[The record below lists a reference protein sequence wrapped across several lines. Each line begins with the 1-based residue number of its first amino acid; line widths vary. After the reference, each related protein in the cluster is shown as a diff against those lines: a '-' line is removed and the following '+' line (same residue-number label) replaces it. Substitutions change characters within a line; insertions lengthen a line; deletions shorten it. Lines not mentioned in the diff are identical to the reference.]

1 MFVALRFC
9 SCISRSVSPNVVFAL
24 AFRGAFRQTSVLLL
38 HFAEMFA
45 KRWFVSC
52 ISRSISPNV
61 EVSPASCLGL
71 SPLGEDLLQSAGD
84 VRSPTKYLL
93 QSAGDVRT
101 PTKYLLQPAGD
112 VRSPTKYPL
121 QLAGDVRSP
130 TMISCNLREI
140 FVPLRILAMNPAR
153 LYLCVIIIPI

>member
-1 MFVALRFC
+1 MIKKHSGRGETSILAITVARRSSPAACVGC
-9 SCISRSVSPNVVFAL
+9 SSPYVFAL

-101 PTKYLLQPAGD
+101 PTKYLLQLAGD
-112 VRSPTKYPL
+112 VRTPTKYPL

-140 FVPLRILAMNPAR
+140 FVPLQ
-153 LYLCVIIIPI
+153 